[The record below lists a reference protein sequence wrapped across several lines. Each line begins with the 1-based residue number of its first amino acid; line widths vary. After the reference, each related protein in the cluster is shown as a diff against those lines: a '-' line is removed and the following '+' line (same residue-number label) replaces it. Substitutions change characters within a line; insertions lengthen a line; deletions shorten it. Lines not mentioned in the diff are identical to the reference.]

1 MAYILCTKTSMPIL
15 DMTHLI
21 VLHRKTQQYIQN
33 IVLFFATF
41 FFVLF
46 WQEKHISILD
56 STYCFMD
63 AVLWVD
69 ALEGFYAQDDLVVY
83 QLDRP
88 PLSLWMGAWLK
99 HFGFTS
105 TQSLQMV
112 SRIAIAGVFGS
123 FVVFLFR
130 NVSLFAACIAI
141 VILSKAS
148 SFVKLSVW
156 LNAQMLCNF
165 FFALHM
171 CYGYHMIQSKKKEPY
186 WKWATLGCFA
196 GASVASKEQGII
208 LMLMT
213 IAALF
218 SSMFFL
224 KKYRF
229 QRFLSIGAYIFGSL
243 PLVGWYVYWL
253 KDQLIHGEK
262 WRIFGDDLDILQ
274 SQTNWN
280 GLMKAQ
286 TTWGSFSNRF
296 GIQDDLGGFLY
307 QASRILLQD
316 LHYPFLYSLAI
327 GFGTSFILLCSK
339 KMRQTN
345 LGGFWWCVL
354 HVATV
359 LPLLIVPIF
368 EPYHYSIVMIG
379 TTGLLA
385 WSIFHLHRFSIL
397 TVIPMLIALNTAFDH
412 WGVRYHR
419 SVELELQS
427 CISNRIRPV
436 RNWARD
442 RLSPES
448 ILFFTDTLVVLDT
461 LRYHQ
466 FISIYTLIPK
476 CSENYYVVT
485 SGLSNIN
492 HLFETD
498 YKNDPKK
505 SRQVKEID
513 AINKELWFVYQ
524 MQCESN

>member
-1 MAYILCTKTSMPIL
+1 MIQMIE
-15 DMTHLI
+15 I
-21 VLHRKTQQYIQN
+21 HRKTRKYIQN
-33 IVLFFATF
+33 VLLFIVTF
-41 FFVLF
+41 VFVLF
-46 WQEKHISILD
+46 WQEKHISIRD

-69 ALEGFYAQDDLVVY
+69 ALEGFYAQNDLVVY

-88 PLSLWMGAWLK
+88 PFSLWIGAWLK

-130 NVSLFAACIAI
+130 TFSVFTACIAI

-156 LNAQMLCNF
+156 LNAQMLCNL

-171 CYGYHMIQSKKKEPY
+171 CYGYHIIQSKNKQSY

-196 GASVASKEQGII
+196 GAAIASKEQGII
-208 LMLMT
+208 LLFMT
-213 IAALF
+213 ISALLL
-218 SSMFFL
+218 SVGFL
-224 KKYRF
+224 KKYKY
-229 QRFLSIGAYIFGSL
+229 QRILAIGAYICGSL
-243 PLVGWYVYWL
+243 PLIGWYVYWL

-296 GIQDDLGGFLY
+296 GTQDNLGEFLY

-327 GFGTSFILLCSK
+327 AFGTSFIMLFSRRMK
-339 KMRQTN
+339 KQIN
-345 LGGFWWCVL
+345 FWGFWWCVL
-354 HVATV
+354 HVLTI

-379 TTGLLA
+379 CIGLLA
-385 WSIFHLHRFSIL
+385 WSVFYLHRFSVITVVPIL
-397 TVIPMLIALNTAFDH
+397 LALNIAFDH

-427 CISNRIRPV
+427 CISNRVRPV

-466 FISIYTLIPK
+466 FISIYTMIPK
-476 CSENYYVVT
+476 CSENYYVVS

-492 HLFETD
+492 HLFEAD
-498 YKNDPKK
+498 YAKHPEKWRK
-505 SRQVKEID
+505 VKEID

-524 MQCESN
+524 MQCDTQ